1 MYDHRCVHRLNLASR
16 ILLRSHILLDSA
28 CPCQHLTF
36 TSAYNLGRPHSRR
49 QSEHQTTNLS
59 SPATRPTRGQHS
71 DWVIGCKQ
79 FLLLIANLQ
88 TPLLFVIVLW
98 SSRFLGATLFAESV
112 LTSSSTDAI
121 RPIALPTTLGE
132 FYFFFDTVIVFWCC
146 LSLPLNWR
154 VPTAELGDHVTS

>member
-1 MYDHRCVHRLNLASR
+1 MYDHRCEQWLNLASR
-16 ILLRSHILLDSA
+16 ILLRSHILPDSE

-49 QSEHQTTNLS
+49 QSEHQTTILS

-71 DWVIGCKQ
+71 DWVTGCKH

-88 TPLLFVIVLW
+88 TLLLFVIVLR
-98 SSRFLGATLFAESV
+98 SSRFLGATLFAGSV

-121 RPIALPTTLGE
+121 RPIALRTTLGE
-132 FYFFFDTVIVFWCC
+132 FCFFF
-146 LSLPLNWR
+146 
-154 VPTAELGDHVTS
+154 